1 MIKFNSEVDA
11 IMNER
16 FGKDNLIALA
26 TAENG
31 VPHVRN
37 VNAFYDDGSFYVLT
51 YALSNKMKQ
60 IQLNPN
66 VAIAGEWLTGHG
78 KAVNLGWFCKEDN
91 AAVAEKMRNAFA
103 AWIDNGHNNFSD
115 KNTIILQI
123 ALTDGVLFSHGTK
136 YEF

>member
-1 MIKFNSEVDA
+1 MIKVNLEVDA

-37 VNAFYDDGSFYVLT
+37 VNAFYYDGSFYVLT

-66 VAIAGEWLTGHG
+66 VAIAGEWFTGHG

-91 AAVAEKMRNAFA
+91 AAIAEKMRNAFA
-103 AWIDNGHNNFSD
+103 TWIDNGHNNFSD

>member
-1 MIKFNSEVDA
+1 MIKFNLEVDA

-37 VNAFYDDGSFYVLT
+37 VNAFYYDGSFYVLT

-60 IQLNPN
+60 IQSNPN
-66 VAIAGEWLTGHG
+66 VAIAGEWFTGHG

-103 AWIDNGHNNFSD
+103 TWIDNGHNNFSD

>member
-1 MIKFNSEVDA
+1 MIKFNLEVDA

-26 TAENG
+26 TAKNG

-37 VNAFYDDGSFYVLT
+37 VNAFYYDGSFYVLT

-66 VAIAGEWLTGHG
+66 VAIAGEWFTGHG

-103 AWIDNGHNNFSD
+103 TWIDNGHNNFSD

>member
-1 MIKFNSEVDA
+1 MIKVNLEVDA

-37 VNAFYDDGSFYVLT
+37 VNAFYYDGSFYVLT

-66 VAIAGEWLTGHG
+66 VAIAGEWFTGHG

-91 AAVAEKMRNAFA
+91 AAIAEKMRNAFA
-103 AWIDNGHNNFSD
+103 TWIDNGHNNFSD

-123 ALTDGVLFSHGTK
+123 ALTDGVLFSHGVK
-136 YEF
+136 YIF